1 MTDKDYSK
9 LAEYSTLAA
18 IVRDGVIKLLPYIK
32 DKELLEVATDALV
45 TGVVKIPPSIL
56 GIDFKPREQAA
67 EYSVY
72 YALVAL
78 KEYAKYGLTED
89 SAGRL
94 RFSSHALPETLI
106 RYVNGYYER

>member
-9 LAEYSTLAA
+9 LAECSTLAA

-32 DKELLEVATDALV
+32 DQELLETATDALV
-45 TGVVKIPPSIL
+45 TGVVKIPPSIV
-56 GIDFKPREQAA
+56 GVTFKPRDQAA

-78 KEYAKYGLTED
+78 KEYAKHGTTPD

-94 RFSSHALPETLI
+94 RFSSYALPETLI